1 MDRIQLAN
9 SATEKANP
17 TMDLG
22 VRWKLHGDGR
32 TPAPG
37 AVVRPD
43 ERLSWPRTIGLGAQ
57 HVVAMFGASFVA
69 PVLMGLDPNLAIM
82 MSGVATVI
90 FLLATRGR
98 VPSYL
103 GCSLSF
109 VGVAAVI
116 RAQGG
121 TSATVTGAVFVV
133 VGVVL
138 FLVGVA
144 VQRFGARIIHAAM
157 PPIVT
162 GAVVMLIGF
171 NLAPVTAATYWP
183 QDQWTALLVMAFTGL
198 AVVCLRGFWS
208 RVAIFLGLVFG
219 YCVSWAFD
227 RIFGRI
233 HSMSASGEVTDHWR
247 LDLSAVGKADWVG
260 LPSFHGPTFQW
271 SAILVALP
279 VVIALVAENAGH
291 VKAVGEMTGDPL
303 DDKLGTAI
311 SADGV
316 ASMLSTAVGGPPNTT
331 YSENIGVMA
340 ATRVYSTAAYW
351 AAACFALLFGLC
363 PKFGAI
369 VAAIPGGV
377 LGGITVILY
386 GMIGLLGAQIWL
398 NSGVDLRNPLN
409 LVPAAAGIIIGVGG
423 VSIRFSD
430 NFTLSGI
437 ALGTLVVITGYH
449 ALRYLAPAHLKSEQP
464 LLDEGTSSY
473 DSPTARVG
481 APGRRRTTPRTR
493 RPRPGP
499 VPPFWEVS
507 GPAAPRPARDWD
519 AALMGQLAHITTP
532 VDIVVSRLRALDEEL
547 PARDGVAVFN
557 RVYLAVTRAVDR
569 SVDAGRF
576 ADARAAVALDVRFA
590 ERYLAAVD
598 AAANGRR
605 PPACWRPL
613 FQLRRHPGVRPLQ
626 FALSGINA
634 HIGHDLALAVV
645 DACRTLDC
653 EPAELE
659 DEFDRVGDLLVS
671 LEERIREELMPG
683 PDLFQIADPLTHLL
697 GSWSLERA
705 REATWTAARALW
717 ALRGL
722 PDVAEEFTERLD
734 AAVGLA
740 GRMLLTPLPD

>member
-1 MDRIQLAN
+1 
-9 SATEKANP
+9 
-17 TMDLG
+17 MDLG

-43 ERLSWPRTIGLGAQ
+43 ERLSWPRTVGLGAQ

-133 VGVVL
+133 GAALFVVGL
-138 FLVGVA
+138 A
-144 VQRFGARIIHAAM
+144 VQRFGAHIIHAVM

-171 NLAPVTAATYWP
+171 NLAPVTASTYWP
-183 QDQWTALLVMAFTGL
+183 QDQWTALLVMLFTGL

-208 RVAIFLGLVFG
+208 RVAIFLGLLFG
-219 YCVSWAFD
+219 YGISWAFD
-227 RIFGRI
+227 QIFGKI
-233 HSMSASGEVTDHWR
+233 HSVDASGKLTDHWR
-247 LDLSAVGKADWVG
+247 LDLSGVSKADWIG
-260 LPSFHGPTFQW
+260 LPAFHGPSFQW

-291 VKAVGEMTGDPL
+291 VKAVGEMTGTRL
-303 DDKLGTAI
+303 DDQLGTAI

-351 AAACFALLFGLC
+351 AAAGFALLFGVC
-363 PKFGAI
+363 PKFGAV

-386 GMIGLLGAQIWL
+386 GMIGLLGAQIWI
-398 NSGVDLRNPLN
+398 NAKVDLRNPLN
-409 LVPAAAGIIIGVGG
+409 LVPAAAGIIIGVGN
-423 VSIRFSD
+423 VSMKFGK

-449 ALRYLAPAHLKSEQP
+449 ALGAFAPAHLKPQEP
-464 LLDEGTSSY
+464 LLDEGTSTY
-473 DSPTARVG
+473 
-481 APGRRRTTPRTR
+481 
-493 RPRPGP
+493 
-499 VPPFWEVS
+499 
-507 GPAAPRPARDWD
+507 
-519 AALMGQLAHITTP
+519 
-532 VDIVVSRLRALDEEL
+532 DEE
-547 PARDGVAVFN
+547 DGQSAK
-557 RVYLAVTRAVDR
+557 
-569 SVDAGRF
+569 S
-576 ADARAAVALDVRFA
+576 
-590 ERYLAAVD
+590 
-598 AAANGRR
+598 
-605 PPACWRPL
+605 
-613 FQLRRHPGVRPLQ
+613 
-626 FALSGINA
+626 
-634 HIGHDLALAVV
+634 
-645 DACRTLDC
+645 
-653 EPAELE
+653 
-659 DEFDRVGDLLVS
+659 
-671 LEERIREELMPG
+671 
-683 PDLFQIADPLTHLL
+683 
-697 GSWSLERA
+697 
-705 REATWTAARALW
+705 
-717 ALRGL
+717 
-722 PDVAEEFTERLD
+722 
-734 AAVGLA
+734 
-740 GRMLLTPLPD
+740 

>member
-1 MDRIQLAN
+1 
-9 SATEKANP
+9 
-17 TMDLG
+17 MDLG
-22 VRWKLHGDGR
+22 VRWKLHGDGK

-43 ERLSWPRTIGLGAQ
+43 ERLTWPRTVGLGAQ

-121 TSATVTGAVFVV
+121 TSATVTGATLC

-138 FLVGVA
+138 FLVGLA

-171 NLAPVTAATYWP
+171 NLAPVTASTYWP
-183 QDQWTALLVMAFTGL
+183 QDQWTALLVMLFTGL

-208 RVAIFLGLVFG
+208 RIAIFLGLVFG
-219 YCVSWAFD
+219 YGISWVFD
-227 RIFGRI
+227 RIFGKI
-233 HSMSASGEVTDHWR
+233 HSVGGDGKLTDHWR
-247 LDLSAVGKADWVG
+247 LDLSGVAKADWIG
-260 LPSFHGPTFQW
+260 LPHFHGPSFQW

-351 AAACFALLFGLC
+351 AAAGFALLFGLC

-398 NSGVDLRNPLN
+398 NAKVDLRNPLN
-409 LVPAAAGIIIGVGG
+409 LVPAAAGIIIGVGN
-423 VSIRFSD
+423 VSMKFTSNFS
-430 NFTLSGI
+430 LSGI

-449 ALRYLAPAHLKSEQP
+449 ALRAFAPAHLKKQQP

-473 DSPTARVG
+473 DPDS
-481 APGRRRTTPRTR
+481 
-493 RPRPGP
+493 
-499 VPPFWEVS
+499 
-507 GPAAPRPARDWD
+507 
-519 AALMGQLAHITTP
+519 
-532 VDIVVSRLRALDEEL
+532 
-547 PARDGVAVFN
+547 
-557 RVYLAVTRAVDR
+557 
-569 SVDAGRF
+569 
-576 ADARAAVALDVRFA
+576 
-590 ERYLAAVD
+590 
-598 AAANGRR
+598 
-605 PPACWRPL
+605 PPAQP
-613 FQLRRHPGVRPLQ
+613 
-626 FALSGINA
+626 
-634 HIGHDLALAVV
+634 
-645 DACRTLDC
+645 
-653 EPAELE
+653 
-659 DEFDRVGDLLVS
+659 
-671 LEERIREELMPG
+671 
-683 PDLFQIADPLTHLL
+683 
-697 GSWSLERA
+697 
-705 REATWTAARALW
+705 
-717 ALRGL
+717 
-722 PDVAEEFTERLD
+722 
-734 AAVGLA
+734 
-740 GRMLLTPLPD
+740 

>member
-1 MDRIQLAN
+1 
-9 SATEKANP
+9 
-17 TMDLG
+17 MDLG

-121 TSATVTGAVFVV
+121 SSATVTGAVFV

-144 VQRFGARIIHAAM
+144 VQKFGARIIHAAM

-171 NLAPVTAATYWP
+171 NLAPVTASTYWP
-183 QDQWTALLVMAFTGL
+183 TDQWTALLVMLFTGL

-208 RVAIFLGLVFG
+208 RIAIFLGLLFG
-219 YCVSWAFD
+219 YGISWLFD
-227 RIFGRI
+227 RIFGKI
-233 HSMSASGEVTDHWR
+233 NSVNGGGKAVDHWR
-247 LDLSAVGKADWVG
+247 LDLSGVGKADWIG
-260 LPSFHGPTFQW
+260 LPSFHAPSFQW

-279 VVIALVAENAGH
+279 VVIALIAENAGH
-291 VKAVGEMTGDPL
+291 VKAVGEMTGDNL

-311 SADGV
+311 SADGA

-351 AAACFALLFGLC
+351 AAAGFALLFGLC

-386 GMIGLLGAQIWL
+386 GMIGLLGAQIWI
-398 NSGVDLRNPLN
+398 NAKVDLRNPLN
-409 LVPAAAGIIIGVGG
+409 LVPAAAGIIIGVGN
-423 VSIRFSD
+423 VSLKFTDTFS
-430 NFTLSGI
+430 LSGI
-437 ALGTLVVITGYH
+437 ALGTIVVITGYH
-449 ALRYLAPAHLKSEQP
+449 ALRAMAPAHLKSQEP
-464 LLDEGTSSY
+464 LLDSGTSTY
-473 DSPTARVG
+473 DKAKDDK
-481 APGRRRTTPRTR
+481 AK
-493 RPRPGP
+493 
-499 VPPFWEVS
+499 
-507 GPAAPRPARDWD
+507 DD
-519 AALMGQLAHITTP
+519 AA
-532 VDIVVSRLRALDEEL
+532 
-547 PARDGVAVFN
+547 
-557 RVYLAVTRAVDR
+557 
-569 SVDAGRF
+569 
-576 ADARAAVALDVRFA
+576 
-590 ERYLAAVD
+590 
-598 AAANGRR
+598 R
-605 PPACWRPL
+605 P
-613 FQLRRHPGVRPLQ
+613 
-626 FALSGINA
+626 
-634 HIGHDLALAVV
+634 
-645 DACRTLDC
+645 T
-653 EPAELE
+653 
-659 DEFDRVGDLLVS
+659 
-671 LEERIREELMPG
+671 
-683 PDLFQIADPLTHLL
+683 
-697 GSWSLERA
+697 GS
-705 REATWTAARALW
+705 
-717 ALRGL
+717 
-722 PDVAEEFTERLD
+722 
-734 AAVGLA
+734 
-740 GRMLLTPLPD
+740 

>member
-1 MDRIQLAN
+1 
-9 SATEKANP
+9 
-17 TMDLG
+17 MDLG

-43 ERLSWPRTIGLGAQ
+43 ERLSWPRTAGLGAQ

-82 MSGVATVI
+82 MSGVATVV

-121 TSATVTGAVFVV
+121 TSATVTGAVLV
-133 VGVVL
+133 VGVAL
-138 FLVGVA
+138 FLVGLA

-171 NLAPVTAATYWP
+171 NLAPVTASTYWP
-183 QDQWTALLVMAFTGL
+183 QDQWTALLVMLFTGL

-208 RVAIFLGLVFG
+208 RIAIFLGLVFG
-219 YCVSWAFD
+219 YAVSWVFD
-227 RIFGRI
+227 RVFGRI
-233 HSMSASGEVTDHWR
+233 HSVDGSGKVTDHWR
-247 LDLSAVGKADWVG
+247 LDFSAVGQADWIG
-260 LPSFHGPTFQW
+260 LPSFHGPAFQW

-316 ASMLSTAVGGPPNTT
+316 GSILSTAVGGPPTTT

-351 AAACFALLFGLC
+351 AAAGFALLFGLC
-363 PKFGAI
+363 PKFGAV
-369 VAAIPGGV
+369 VAAIPGAV

-386 GMIGLLGAQIWL
+386 GMIGLLGAQIWI
-398 NSGVDLRNPLN
+398 NAKVDLRNPLN
-409 LVPAAAGIIIGVGG
+409 LVPAAAGIIIGVGN
-423 VSIRFSD
+423 VSLKFTD
-430 NFTLSGI
+430 NFSLSGI

-449 ALRYLAPAHLKSEQP
+449 ALRLFAPAHLKTQEP

-473 DSPTARVG
+473 DAEAGPD
-481 APGRRRTTPRTR
+481 
-493 RPRPGP
+493 GP
-499 VPPFWEVS
+499 VED
-507 GPAAPRPARDWD
+507 G
-519 AALMGQLAHITTP
+519 
-532 VDIVVSRLRALDEEL
+532 SRRA
-547 PARDGVAVFN
+547 
-557 RVYLAVTRAVDR
+557 T
-569 SVDAGRF
+569 S
-576 ADARAAVALDVRFA
+576 
-590 ERYLAAVD
+590 
-598 AAANGRR
+598 
-605 PPACWRPL
+605 
-613 FQLRRHPGVRPLQ
+613 
-626 FALSGINA
+626 
-634 HIGHDLALAVV
+634 
-645 DACRTLDC
+645 
-653 EPAELE
+653 
-659 DEFDRVGDLLVS
+659 
-671 LEERIREELMPG
+671 
-683 PDLFQIADPLTHLL
+683 
-697 GSWSLERA
+697 
-705 REATWTAARALW
+705 
-717 ALRGL
+717 
-722 PDVAEEFTERLD
+722 
-734 AAVGLA
+734 
-740 GRMLLTPLPD
+740 